1 MRVVFS
7 GLLAA
12 IWLLGSVSL
21 APGVVSAAPTDHV
34 VVISLDGMPGYML
47 DDPKALLPNIR
58 RLAKEGVQAPGGM
71 KVSNPSVTWPNHTT
85 MVTGVRP
92 RRHGVLANGVLVR
105 RRRARR

>member
-1 MRVVFS
+1 MRLLFTGS
-7 GLLAA
+7 LAA
-12 IWLLGSVSL
+12 IWLLGLVSVEPAAVL
-21 APGVVSAAPTDHV
+21 AAPADHV

-58 RLAKEGVQAPGGM
+58 RLAAEGVQARGGM

-105 RRRARR
+105 GARASR